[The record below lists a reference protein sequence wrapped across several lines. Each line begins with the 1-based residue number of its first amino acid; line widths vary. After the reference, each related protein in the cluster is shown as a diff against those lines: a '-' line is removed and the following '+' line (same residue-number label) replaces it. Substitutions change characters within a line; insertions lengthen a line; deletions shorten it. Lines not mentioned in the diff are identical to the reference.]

1 MAEESTRVLVVDD
14 ERFFR
19 EAICDALR
27 DASIDYITAEREEG
41 AFESAM
47 RPEVGAV
54 ILDIGAPGVGGLE
67 LLRRLSADRPG
78 LRVIVLSAQ
87 VDHDR
92 VLEALRLGA
101 CDYLAKPLHN
111 EELVLA
117 VRRALLGSGMQASWE
132 SLCSRLAALE
142 VQLAELET
150 ESDTDGRR

>member
-27 DASIDYITAEREEG
+27 SASIEYITAERAED

-54 ILDIGAPGVGGLE
+54 ILDIGTPGVGGLD
-67 LLRRLSADRPG
+67 LLRRLAAERAG

-87 VDHDR
+87 LDHDR

-101 CDYLAKPLHN
+101 CDYL
-111 EELVLA
+111 
-117 VRRALLGSGMQASWE
+117 
-132 SLCSRLAALE
+132 
-142 VQLAELET
+142 
-150 ESDTDGRR
+150 

>member
-27 DASIDYITAEREEG
+27 DASIDTITTEREG
-41 AFESAM
+41 DAFELAM

-54 ILDIGAPGVGGLE
+54 ILDIGMPGMGGLE
-67 LLRRLSADRPG
+67 LLRRLGAERPG
-78 LRVIVLSAQ
+78 LRVIVLSTQ

-117 VRRALLGSGMQASWE
+117 VRRALLGSGMQA
-132 SLCSRLAALE
+132 R
-142 VQLAELET
+142 VP
-150 ESDTDGRR
+150 